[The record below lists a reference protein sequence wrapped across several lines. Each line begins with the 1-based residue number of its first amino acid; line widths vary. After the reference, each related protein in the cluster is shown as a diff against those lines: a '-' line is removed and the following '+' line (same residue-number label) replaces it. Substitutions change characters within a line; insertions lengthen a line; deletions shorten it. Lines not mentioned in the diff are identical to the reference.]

1 MYQMR
6 RRDNFDVMYFKQL
19 TLVVVVTVFLRCR
32 LKEKMQQVHDLEKV
46 ECILK
51 KLIEE
56 DLFVYSVNS
65 NVHNVNYSNENA
77 NRLNEL
83 KCKYMELYKSRLKVG
98 KSWLQKNCR
107 NNQRTRISRI

>member
-1 MYQMR
+1 MEKG
-6 RRDNFDVMYFKQL
+6 FKMSIKREE
-19 TLVVVVTVFLRCR
+19 V
-32 LKEKMQQVHDLEKV
+32 VHDLEKV

-65 NVHNVNYSNENA
+65 NVDIVNENA

-98 KSWLQKNCR
+98 
-107 NNQRTRISRI
+107 ISYVLK

>member
-1 MYQMR
+1 MSIKR
-6 RRDNFDVMYFKQL
+6 EEVI
-19 TLVVVVTVFLRCR
+19 
-32 LKEKMQQVHDLEKV
+32 HDLEKV

-65 NVHNVNYSNENA
+65 NVNDSNENA

-83 KCKYMELYKSRLKVG
+83 KYKYMELYKSRLKPPN
-98 KSWLQKNCR
+98 L
-107 NNQRTRISRI
+107 IFFY